1 MEIFIVHST
10 SRAHIDRRQAVSL
23 QWPSSSRLFREKS
36 LAPDPKI
43 KTHYLTWMLVRKRL
57 LKMFSVG
64 NWERHPEIPMLWKWK
79 RTSEHLGICVVC
91 LLRSEPS
98 GKWVWK
104 WVCREQHLH
113 TSITNGG
120 WSPHKTFSHRCS
132 SSTGLRWAPT
142 PIICR
147 AHILPSAWLSTSQ
160 IISSSLSA
168 HRLMYMRTGS
178 QSRHTHTPIKPL
190 IHLFHWVNHTVQGHF
205 ITTNLLPEF
214 ISFPLKGLLPLYG
227 CFDCC

>member
-1 MEIFIVHST
+1 
-10 SRAHIDRRQAVSL
+10 
-23 QWPSSSRLFREKS
+23 
-36 LAPDPKI
+36 
-43 KTHYLTWMLVRKRL
+43 MLVRKRL

-64 NWERHPEIPMLWKWK
+64 NWERHPEIPILWKWK
-79 RTSEHLGICVVC
+79 CTSEHLGICVVC

-132 SSTGLRWAPT
+132 SFTGLLWAQT
-142 PIICR
+142 PIICH
-147 AHILPSAWLSTSQ
+147 AHILPSAWLSTLQ

-178 QSRHTHTPIKPL
+178 QSRQTHTHTPIKPL
-190 IHLFHWVNHTVQGHF
+190 IHPFHWVNHTVQGHF
-205 ITTNLLPEF
+205 ITI
-214 ISFPLKGLLPLYG
+214 ISFLNLFPFL
-227 CFDCC
+227 